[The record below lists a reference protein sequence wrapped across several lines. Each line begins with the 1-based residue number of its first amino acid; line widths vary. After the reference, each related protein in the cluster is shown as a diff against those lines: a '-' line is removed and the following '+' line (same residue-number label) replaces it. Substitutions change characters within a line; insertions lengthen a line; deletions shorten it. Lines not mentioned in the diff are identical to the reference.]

1 MKPPYDASGP
11 LWLEIVS
18 VVLFFMAVFLVLATF
33 G

>member
-1 MKPPYDASGP
+1 MKQSFNASGP

-18 VVLFFMAVFLVLATF
+18 VVLFFMACFLMLAVF

>member
-1 MKPPYDASGP
+1 VKPQYDASGP

-18 VVLFFMAVFLVLATF
+18 VVLFFMACFLLLAVF